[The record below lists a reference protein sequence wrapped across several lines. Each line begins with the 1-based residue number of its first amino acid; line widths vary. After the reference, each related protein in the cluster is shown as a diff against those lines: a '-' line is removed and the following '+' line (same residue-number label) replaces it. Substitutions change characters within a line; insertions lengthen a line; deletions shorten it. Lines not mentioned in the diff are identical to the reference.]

1 MFMPSYLAN
10 TLYALN
16 LNGLAKDLEAV
27 LERSKGLLKRA
38 ASGGTKDELGVE
50 LPVGGDVPGVLD
62 LLVDQR
68 AVVLQVGAE
77 AFRGEGGPDCD
88 C

>member
-1 MFMPSYLAN
+1 MPSYLAN
-10 TLYALN
+10 TFYAVN
-16 LNGLAKDLEAV
+16 LSRLAKDLEAI
-27 LERSKGLLKRA
+27 LERSKGLLERA
-38 ASGGTKDELGVE
+38 ASGCTKDELGVE
-50 LPVGGDVPGVLD
+50 LPAGGDVPGALD